1 MGGGQIVHT
10 VCMHTRDAISR
21 KEGEFTMQL
30 AGDQPRFSAV
40 KLMLGSLEFP
50 MVQWSIEEEWNRIY
64 FSEGYRLSPDSSY
77 LKIVEDVNGE
87 HANEILLRIPPR
99 LNQVIDIC
107 DESSRGS
114 TVKCRFPHGLWANG
128 RRCLVGLFAWGDVE
142 LLCGSL
148 GRVSLKA
155 LHATGQLEYVS
166 EHEFLI
172 PRQSCDITV
181 GGYLHAPAYPSPSA
195 LCEVLTYALAFADG
209 LAAYEIVY
217 DAPTNRATLQAT
229 MYPENAQ
236 MLGVR
241 LYGSE
246 LATILGYPSAL
257 HERRFHRG
265 GPENAETM
273 SFDFFKNSC
282 DRPPLVLPSEP
293 FNGWMYAELDPGWYT
308 PAQRPMCTGQPLRLP
323 QEFELSMNR
332 LNFGMVERIPQGMVT
347 AHFLVFCDPSGA
359 QHMCPVYIGRYSAEQ
374 LALVLE
380 TEMTRQCKRS
390 EACFTVEFEENR
402 FRFTCETR
410 RNGKVEPA
418 AFTLLFNHPAQFDPS
433 RIGFRPVC
441 LSGFDTYSSAFKVN
455 YPSEAQIVPRN
466 LYRIQEIGHQKRFRI
481 QTTPQLEYT
490 GVILGYDT
498 QSHTLILRT
507 HLRQIPCAHGLQ
519 PGDIVYLSASNAT
532 EVATFQDDM
541 WQPMSVSSCP
551 VGGTGKGVVVEMLDS
566 KCRDDVFVPN
576 CEQIDVAVR
585 VKPTHE
591 LVDAVGQCLTL
602 TQESSPFNLC
612 FGSTRSVPGHLLGF
626 PSGASEWGRDG
637 SANSGSFQIPPFDAP
652 YVHALD
658 HPEYV
663 LLYIDDIKKNVGLQH
678 GYGRNNTTP
687 FAKIVLFPMVR
698 EERMLPRDTSLLS
711 GENLATFTL
720 RFCNPDGT
728 PYHFHGAN
736 FSFSL
741 NFIDN
746 Q

>member
-1 MGGGQIVHT
+1 
-10 VCMHTRDAISR
+10 
-21 KEGEFTMQL
+21 MQL

-50 MVQWSIEEEWNRIY
+50 MVQWSIEEAWNRIY
-64 FSEGYRLSPDSSY
+64 FSEAYRLTPDSCY
-77 LKIVEDVNGE
+77 LKLLEEVTGE
-87 HANEILLRIPPR
+87 HFNEILLRIPPR
-99 LNQVIDIC
+99 LNEVL
-107 DESSRGS
+107 EVREETGRWSKVR
-114 TVKCRFPHGLWANG
+114 CRFPHGLWANG
-128 RRCLVGLFAWGDVE
+128 RRCIVGLFAWGDVE

-148 GRVSLKA
+148 GRVSLNA
-155 LHATGQLEYVS
+155 LHATGQLEYLS
-166 EHEFLI
+166 ETEFLI
-172 PRQSCDITV
+172 PRQSCDVAV
-181 GGYLHAPAYPSPSA
+181 GGYLYAPAYPSPSA
-195 LCEVLTYALAFADG
+195 LCDVLTYALAFADA
-209 LAAYEIVY
+209 LAMYEIVY

-229 MYPENAQ
+229 KYPDDAQ
-236 MLGVR
+236 MLSVR

-246 LATILGYPSAL
+246 LATILGYSSAI

-273 SFDFFKNSC
+273 SFDFFASSG
-282 DRPPLVLPSEP
+282 DRTPLVLPSDP
-293 FNGWMYAELDPGWYT
+293 FNGWMHAELEPGWYT
-308 PAQRPMCTGQPLRLP
+308 PAQRPMCTGQPLRLS

-332 LNFGMVERIPQGMVT
+332 LNFGMVERIPQGAVT
-347 AHFLVFCDPSGA
+347 GHFLVFRDPSGA
-359 QHMCPVYIGRYSAEQ
+359 QHLCPVYVGRYSAEQ

-380 TEMTRQCKRS
+380 TEMTRQCRRS
-390 EACFTVEFEENR
+390 MPEACFTVEYEENR

-410 RNGKVEPA
+410 TNNGKIEPA

-433 RIGFRPVC
+433 RIGFRSVC
-441 LSGFDTYSSAFKVN
+441 LSGFDTYSSAFRVEC
-455 YPSEAQIVPRN
+455 PSEARIVPRN

-481 QTTPQLEYT
+481 QAAPPLDYT
-490 GVILGYDT
+490 AIILKYDT
-498 QSHTLILRT
+498 ISNTLVLRT
-507 HLRQIPCAHGLQ
+507 YMGQIPCAHGLQ
-519 PGDIVYLSASNAT
+519 PGDIVHLSASKTA
-532 EVATFQDDM
+532 EVASFDSNA
-541 WQPMSVSSCP
+541 WQPMSIASCP
-551 VGGTGKGVVVEMLDS
+551 VGGTGKGIVVEMIENG
-566 KCRDDVFVPN
+566 CRDDMFVPN
-576 CEQIDVAVR
+576 HEQIDVAIR

-591 LVDAVGQCLTL
+591 LVDAVGQCLTMTL
-602 TQESSPFNLC
+602 ETSPFNLC
-612 FGSTRSVPGHLLGF
+612 FGSPRSVPAHFLGF
-626 PSGASEWGRDG
+626 PLGATEWGRDG
-637 SANSGSFQIPPFDAP
+637 SAQSGSFRIPPYDGP

-663 LLYIDDIKKNVGLQH
+663 LLYIDDLKKNVGLQH